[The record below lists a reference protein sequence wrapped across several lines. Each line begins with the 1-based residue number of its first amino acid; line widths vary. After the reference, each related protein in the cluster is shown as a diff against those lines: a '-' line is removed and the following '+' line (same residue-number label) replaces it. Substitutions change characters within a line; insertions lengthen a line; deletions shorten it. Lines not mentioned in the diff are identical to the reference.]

1 MVTTTGESPTW
12 DLLRDSGEPRPIAST
27 RTDVV
32 MTVLSVWFTL
42 GLFLDAYA
50 HANIPNLETFFTPW
64 HAVFY
69 SGFAVTAGWVLW
81 TIWGYVKQGRRGK
94 AAVPVG
100 YGMTAIALPV
110 FAVSGGLDLM
120 WHTLIGIETTTNIF
134 FSPSHLGLIT
144 SMIIILT
151 SPLRAAWARYEV
163 GARPS
168 LGAVLPAMLTLA
180 FAVSLVLL
188 FLTYGN
194 AMTAGASNVVESLST
209 KQGQGVSR
217 IASSIVI
224 TNVVLL
230 APLLLVIRRWQL
242 PRGTATIVFGLS
254 ALISSVLSGFRNLDL
269 CAAVLVAGV
278 LVDVLA
284 AVLAPSGS
292 RRTAFWLFG
301 ALAAFVT
308 WAVYILASSAF
319 AGHLPA
325 VTEFWTGIP
334 VVAGLVGWLLAALML
349 PNALPAPERDPHG
362 TASAGAPAS
371 I

>member
-1 MVTTTGESPTW
+1 MVTTAGESPTW

-32 MTVLSVWFTL
+32 MTALSVWFTL

-50 HANIPNLETFFTPW
+50 HANIPDLETFFTPW

-69 SGFAVTAGWVLW
+69 SGFAATAGWVLW
-81 TIWGYVKQGRRGK
+81 TIWGQVKQGRRGK

-100 YGMTAIALPV
+100 YGMTAVALPV

-134 FSPSHLGLIT
+134 FSPSHLGLIS

-151 SPLRAAWARYEV
+151 SPLRAAWARFGV
-163 GARPS
+163 GARPP
-168 LGAVLPAMLTLA
+168 LAAVLPAMLTLA
-180 FAVSLVLL
+180 FAASLVLL

-194 AMTAGASNVVESLST
+194 AMTSGAQNVVEALST
-209 KQGQGVSR
+209 KQGQQVNR
-217 IASSIVI
+217 IAASIVI

-230 APLLLVIRRWQL
+230 APLLLVARRWQL

-254 ALISSVLSGFRNLDL
+254 ALISCVLSGFRNVDL
-269 CAAVLVAGV
+269 CAAMLVAGV

-284 AVLAPSGS
+284 AVLAPTGA

-301 ALAAFVT
+301 GLAGLVT
-308 WAVYILASSAF
+308 WAVYILAASAF
-319 AGHLPA
+319 EGRLPA
-325 VTEFWTGIP
+325 VTEFWTGMP
-334 VVAGLVGWLLAALML
+334 LVAGLIGWLLAALML
-349 PNALPAPERDPHG
+349 PNALPAPDREPRVAP
-362 TASAGAPAS
+362 GARTMA
-371 I
+371 